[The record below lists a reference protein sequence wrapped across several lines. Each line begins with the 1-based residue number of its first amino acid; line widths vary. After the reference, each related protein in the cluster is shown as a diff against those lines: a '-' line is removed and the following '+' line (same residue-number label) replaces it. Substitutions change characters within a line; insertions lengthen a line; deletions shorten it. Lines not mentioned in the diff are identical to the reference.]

1 MDITELTKQ
10 EQAVVIGTLI
20 PLLGQ
25 DLVNERIDKQKL
37 ESVLPIVNDMRDN
50 TTPKQ
55 RREAMISLLDKT
67 MDEFL
72 RDNKKTQPYHAWK
85 MIWLC

>member
-1 MDITELTKQ
+1 MKLSKQ
-10 EQAVVIGTLI
+10 EQSVMIGTFI
-20 PLLGQ
+20 SILGEQ
-25 DLVNERIDKQKL
+25 LVTERINPEKL
-37 ESVLPIVNDMRDN
+37 EKTSSIHNELHDN

-72 RDNKKTQPYHAWK
+72 KE
-85 MIWLC
+85 

>member
-1 MDITELTKQ
+1 MKLNKQ
-10 EQAVVIGTLI
+10 EQAVIISTFISMLGT
-20 PLLGQ
+20 

-37 ESVLPIVNDMRDN
+37 ESVLPIFNEMEDN

-67 MDEFL
+67 IDEFL
-72 RDNKKTQPYHAWK
+72 KQ
-85 MIWLC
+85 

>member
-1 MDITELTKQ
+1 MKLNKQ
-10 EQAVVIGTLI
+10 EQSVVIGTFI
-20 PLLGQ
+20 SILGEQ
-25 DLVNERIDKQKL
+25 VVKERINPDKLDKT
-37 ESVLPIVNDMRDN
+37 SVIHNELHDN

-72 RDNKKTQPYHAWK
+72 VMNDE
-85 MIWLC
+85 

>member
-1 MDITELTKQ
+1 MKQTKQ
-10 EQAVVIGTLI
+10 EQAVIIGTFI
-20 PLLGQ
+20 SMLGQ

-37 ESVLPIVNDMRDN
+37 EKTIPTFNELEDN

-55 RREAMISLLDKT
+55 RREAMVSLLDKT

-72 RDNKKTQPYHAWK
+72 KK
-85 MIWLC
+85 

>member
-1 MDITELTKQ
+1 MKLTELTKQ
-10 EQAVVIGTLI
+10 EQSVAIGTFI
-20 PLLGQ
+20 SILGEQ
-25 DLVNERIDKQKL
+25 VINERINPDKLGKT
-37 ESVLPIVNDMRDN
+37 SVLHNELHDN

-72 RDNKKTQPYHAWK
+72 ENEE
-85 MIWLC
+85 